1 MKRLVLVSFLI
12 AACSKKEPATIV
24 VKPEQLKRV
33 GGDADIKPDAETAK
47 AMVSSGRTKVI
58 TSWKVCVNPDGAVD
72 EASAIRSS
80 GFVAWDT
87 ALAAGIKTWRFVP
100 LLQDGDPVRA
110 CTSYTFVWSPS

>member
-1 MKRLVLVSFLI
+1 MKRFVFLI
-12 AACSKKEPATIV
+12 VIVAACSKKDPTTIV

-33 GGDADIKPDAETAK
+33 AGDADIRPDAETAK
-47 AMVSSGRTKVI
+47 AMVASGRTKVI

-87 ALAAGIKTWRFVP
+87 ALAAGIKTWQFVP

-110 CTSYTFVWSPS
+110 CTSYTFAWSPS